1 MLTVVMITDIDIPMS
16 LFRARNLFTLL
27 LIASVVSGCAGKKST
42 QENLAQ
48 QQVEQLYNKGKK
60 AMSAGNY
67 QFAVQY
73 YQALESNYP
82 YGEYTEQAKLDMIF
96 AFDKSGQKEK
106 AIAAADNFVKLYPT
120 HPNVDYAYYMK
131 GVASFEKKKS
141 KVDEFMRGGKA
152 AIRDPQP
159 YRDSEEAFNELIK
172 RYPQS
177 IYAEDAKQRIVFIRN
192 TLAERELGV
201 AKFYF
206 DAQTYVAAVNRCK
219 YIIYTYE
226 TSPSVEG
233 ALVLMEKAYL
243 EMGLND
249 LAQST
254 HAVLIENFPS
264 YQDTTF
270 KAKKKSFLSR
280 LNPF

>member
-1 MLTVVMITDIDIPMS
+1 MS
-16 LFRARNLFTLL
+16 LFRTKTICRNILF
-27 LIASVVSGCAGKKST
+27 IAIVSSVVAGCGGKKKT

-48 QQVEQLYNKGKK
+48 QQVEQLYSKGKK
-60 AMSAGNY
+60 AMNAGNY
-67 QFAVQY
+67 QFAIQY

-106 AIAAADNFVKLYPT
+106 AIEASDNFVKLYPT
-120 HPNVDYAYYMK
+120 HANVDYAYYMK

-141 KVDEFMRGGKA
+141 AVDKFMRGGKA

-159 YRDSEEAFNELIK
+159 YRDSDEAFKELIK
-172 RYPQS
+172 RYPES
-177 IYAEDAKQRIVFIRN
+177 IYAEDAKLRIVFIRN
-192 TLAERELGV
+192 TLAERELAV
-201 AKFYF
+201 AQFYY
-206 DAQTYVAAVNRCK
+206 DSETYVAAVNRCK
-219 YIIYTYE
+219 NIIYSYE
-226 TSPSVEG
+226 TSPAVEG

-243 EMGLND
+243 EMGLSE

-254 HAVLIENFPS
+254 HGVLIENFPDYKDS
-264 YQDTTF
+264 KF
-270 KAKKKSFLSR
+270 KVKKKGLFSR